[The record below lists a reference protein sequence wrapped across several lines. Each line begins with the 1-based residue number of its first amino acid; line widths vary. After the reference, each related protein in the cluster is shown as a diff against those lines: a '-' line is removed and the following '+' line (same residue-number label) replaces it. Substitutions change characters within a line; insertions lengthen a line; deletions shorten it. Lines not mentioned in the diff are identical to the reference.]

1 MGKETHPSESS
12 LSKRWQVSDMVS
24 VEWRLWEL
32 AETLEE
38 LFQEVAELWSVVE
51 WQGGILEG
59 VMVRD

>member
-1 MGKETHPSESS
+1 
-12 LSKRWQVSDMVS
+12 MVS